1 MKHLIKIFSLVFCIF
16 LAVDTQVTIA
26 QNQGAQ
32 KQGTQANG
40 DAQKF
45 LGLENLVGV
54 WQFAKVESENDKS
67 FRLNYHFI
75 SHDSAL
81 VEVYGDPAK
90 QTTET
95 LYHRDGKTLMATHYC
110 ARGNQPRLNAIQ
122 SSVKNTLEFNFKD
135 ITNLSNKNDPHM
147 VRMKFLFIDKD
158 HFQKEEVYLVNG
170 KEESSTMTLV
180 RVN

>member
-1 MKHLIKIFSLVFCIF
+1 MNKLIKIFASVFCMF
-16 LAVDTQVTIA
+16 LAANTQATIA
-26 QNQGAQ
+26 Q
-32 KQGTQANG
+32 KQDTQAQG
-40 DAQKF
+40 DTQNF

-54 WQFAKVESENDKS
+54 WQLSKAESEDEKL
-67 FRLNYHFI
+67 FRLRYHFI
-75 SHDSAL
+75 SRNTAL
-81 VEVYGDPAK
+81 AEVYGNPAK

-95 LYHRDGKTLMATHYC
+95 LYHRAGSALMATHYC

-122 SSVKNTLEFNFKD
+122 SSAKTTLEFNFKD

-147 VRMKFLFIDKD
+147 VRMKFSFIDED
-158 HFQKEEVYLVNG
+158 HFQKEEVYLVKG